1 MIWHTLKLLGRFC
14 PLAFS
19 VAGLICLAIVFAGC
33 ISSSSPSDFYFMKAS
48 SSLNLTNFPDPSNLH
63 LRRGLSIAGVDMSSV
78 TSGASDAANS
88 ATQIAA
94 NKVEHV
100 STAVQ
105 SKADQAR
112 DRLETVSK
120 DLRLHLPAYY
130 AVGLWG
136 YCQGENSTGPFGNC
150 SKPSTSFSF
159 NLLKILGSASEE
171 INDVLPKSD
180 NKVLAGYHDFSR
192 WTILAYILGFIFT
205 ITTIIIQVLLLIVSK
220 GKIFLV

>member
-1 MIWHTLKLLGRFC
+1 M
-14 PLAFS
+14 
-19 VAGLICLAIVFAGC
+19 
-33 ISSSSPSDFYFMKAS
+33 
-48 SSLNLTNFPDPSNLH
+48 SN
-63 LRRGLSIAGVDMSSV
+63 V
-78 TSGASDAANS
+78 TTGASDAANS
-88 ATQIAA
+88 ATQVAA
-94 NKVEHV
+94 NKVDHV

-105 SKADQAR
+105 SKADQTR
-112 DRLETVSK
+112 DRLETLSK

-136 YCQGENSTGPFGNC
+136 YCQGNDSTGPFTNC

-180 NKVLAGYHDFSR
+180 NKVFAGYHDFSR
-192 WTILAYILGFIFT
+192 WTVLAYILGFIFT

-220 GKIFLV
+220 GKIFLILSSILASVFVTGASIGVTVIYGLITGGVESVLHPLGAHASLGTQTLTSAWLAVLFSIIALLIWLITLCCCCF